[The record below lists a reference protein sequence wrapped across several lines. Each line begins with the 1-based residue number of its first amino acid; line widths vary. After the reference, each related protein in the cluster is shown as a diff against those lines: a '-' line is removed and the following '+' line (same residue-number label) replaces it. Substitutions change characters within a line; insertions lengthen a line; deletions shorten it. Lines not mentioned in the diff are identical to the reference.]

1 MNIKLSL
8 SLLALKN
15 FFELEKFLSILKKN
29 RINFVELPISKILPK
44 YKVDKK
50 KIKIF
55 LKLLKKYNI
64 QVSSVQAIYFGKNL
78 NVLNTAHFKKNF
90 NHLKQIIKIS
100 KLLKVDNIIF
110 GSPLNR
116 KKII

>member
-15 FFELEKFLSILKKN
+15 FFRTRKVFIYIKKN

-50 KIKIF
+50 
-55 LKLLKKYNI
+55 
-64 QVSSVQAIYFGKNL
+64 
-78 NVLNTAHFKKNF
+78 
-90 NHLKQIIKIS
+90 
-100 KLLKVDNIIF
+100 D
-110 GSPLNR
+110 
-116 KKII
+116 